1 MFARTRKAGSS
12 AFVHEIPARAGDEG
26 WNRNPGGVER
36 LPAIMLT
43 VLVGGLVA
51 TQAPANASLGRHVSD
66 LGATLV
72 SLLISLAIIA
82 VLLVASGDTRALT
95 NLSGFRPEHALGGIA
110 GAAVVYGS
118 LVAVRPLGAGG
129 VAAALVCSQLV
140 VAAVLDKFGLLGLD
154 RTPLSVTHVLGITL
168 LIAGTL
174 LVTSR

>member
-1 MFARTRKAGSS
+1 
-12 AFVHEIPARAGDEG
+12 
-26 WNRNPGGVER
+26 
-36 LPAIMLT
+36 MLT
-43 VLVGGLVA
+43 LLVGGLVA

-82 VLLVASGDTRALT
+82 VLLVASGDARALA
-95 NLSGFRPEHALGGIA
+95 NLSEFRPEHALGGIA

-129 VAAALVCSQLV
+129 VAAGLVCSQLI
-140 VAAVLDKFGLLGLD
+140 VAALLDRFGLLGLD
-154 RTPLSVTHVLGITL
+154 RTPLTVNHVLGITL

>member
-1 MFARTRKAGSS
+1 M
-12 AFVHEIPARAGDEG
+12 
-26 WNRNPGGVER
+26 ER
-36 LPAIMLT
+36 FPAIMLT

-82 VLLVASGDTRALT
+82 VLLVASGDARALA
-95 NLSGFRPEHALGGIA
+95 NLGEFRPEHALGGIA

-129 VAAALVCSQLV
+129 VAAALVCSQLI

-154 RTPLSVTHVLGITL
+154 RTSLSVTHVLGFTL